1 VRPIAISEHGF
12 KWATACVISL
22 AAPSVP
28 PTGDDAYELAE
39 NLRATIA
46 ANAIFQSDDGTR
58 ATINIDVTTH
68 QSEDTIDTM
77 LARVDK
83 AFYRAKREGRNCVR
97 VANEHDIWAD
107 LVAAE

>member
-1 VRPIAISEHGF
+1 MGHGMRDF
-12 KWATACVISL
+12 PRRTEL
-22 AAPSVP
+22 P